1 MSESIPPARDVW
13 IIGASRGLG
22 LEIARRYADVGR
34 SVVGFARSE
43 IADAAPF
50 RHVAALDVGDDV
62 AVDAT
67 VDRTIR
73 ERGTPALVVYL
84 ASQLYQG
91 SILTRAEGDLVR
103 EVDITYLGFVRVAR
117 ALARHK
123 DADKPVRLVATAS
136 TLGYIGTPSLDNF
149 SAAKAALLSFAR
161 SARHELGTR
170 GIEIAIV
177 SPPHMEN
184 GADLV
189 GPQRYPMSWAAPRF
203 AREAAGHRSEYL
215 LGASNRSMQAMARYA
230 PGLARSIMQGIGA
243 DALERGAST
252 VHA

>member
-1 MSESIPPARDVW
+1 MKKTIAPDRDVW

-22 LEIARRYADVGR
+22 HEIARQYANAGR
-34 SVVGFARSE
+34 SVVGFARSV
-43 IADAAPF
+43 IADAPPF
-50 RHVAALDVGDDV
+50 RHVVVLDASDDL
-62 AVDAT
+62 AVDAA

-91 SILTRAEGDLVR
+91 SILTRVDADLVR
-103 EVDITYLGFVRVAR
+103 EVDVNYLGFVRVAR

-123 DADKPVRLVATAS
+123 DAAHATRLVATAS

-161 SARHELGTR
+161 SARYELGAR

-177 SPPHMEN
+177 SPPHMDN
-184 GADLV
+184 GADLI
-189 GPQRYPMSWAAPRF
+189 GPQRYPVSWAAPRF
-203 AREAAGHRSEYL
+203 AREAAGRRSEYL
-215 LGASNRSMQAMARYA
+215 LGSSNRSMHAMTRYV

-243 DALERGAST
+243 DALERGASST
-252 VHA
+252 HA